1 MWKGGSAY
9 IMSNQRRTILYV
21 GVMADLIARV
31 LQHKTGEGSK
41 FTKKYNCIDLLYYE
55 SFSMI
60 EEAISREKQLK
71 NWHKEWKWNLIK
83 DFNPGLVDLSE
94 SIGIDLEYDL

>member
-1 MWKGGSAY
+1 
-9 IMSNQRRTILYV
+9 MSNQRRTILYV

>member
-1 MWKGGSAY
+1 MSKGGSTY
-9 IMSNQRRTILYV
+9 IMSNQRRTVLYV
-21 GVMADLIARV
+21 GVTADLISRV

-83 DFNPGLVDLSE
+83 DFNSGLVDLSE

>member
-1 MWKGGSAY
+1 
-9 IMSNQRRTILYV
+9 MSNQRRTVLYV
-21 GVMADLIARV
+21 GVTADLISRV

-83 DFNPGLVDLSE
+83 DFNSGLVDLSE